1 MNATPPPNPQTAAGP
16 INYPSLMV
24 RGGIG
29 GLLMGLANLVPGISG
44 GTMLLASGVYPRFIR
59 ATSEVTRL
67 KFRVPSLS
75 VLAVVG
81 GAAGA
86 AILLLAGAVKGLVVD
101 HRWMMFSLFIGLT
114 LGGVPVVWKMLRPAT
129 TAVWIG
135 AVIGFTAMAALA
147 LVQAGEPS
155 GGTAGGGWILMVIA
169 GMAGAGAMILPG
181 VSGGYL
187 LLVLGV
193 YLPILGAIDT
203 FKDALTARDLGAAM
217 DPALGVLLPVAIGV
231 GVGVVVVSNIVELL
245 LEKLPKLT
253 FGSLLGLLS
262 GAVIGLWP
270 FQQGRAPEIGQTV
283 HGQVMTQE
291 LIEALEPEKYPVEFF
306 TASGVQ
312 IAGAVGLIVVGFTAT
327 ALLARFGAAAED

>member
-1 MNATPPPNPQTAAGP
+1 MNDTPPPNPQTDDGP

-155 GGTAGGGWILMVIA
+155 GGTAGGGWTLMVIA

-193 YLPILGAIDT
+193 YLPILGAGARPT
-203 FKDALTARDLGAAM
+203 CFRGWHCHCSQRSGSGPSGAAGSRSREHTASATARHPCGPSLCST
-217 DPALGVLLPVAIGV
+217 PA
-231 GVGVVVVSNIVELL
+231 S
-245 LEKLPKLT
+245 
-253 FGSLLGLLS
+253 
-262 GAVIGLWP
+262 
-270 FQQGRAPEIGQTV
+270 AP
-283 HGQVMTQE
+283 
-291 LIEALEPEKYPVEFF
+291 PRC
-306 TASGVQ
+306 S
-312 IAGAVGLIVVGFTAT
+312 
-327 ALLARFGAAAED
+327 